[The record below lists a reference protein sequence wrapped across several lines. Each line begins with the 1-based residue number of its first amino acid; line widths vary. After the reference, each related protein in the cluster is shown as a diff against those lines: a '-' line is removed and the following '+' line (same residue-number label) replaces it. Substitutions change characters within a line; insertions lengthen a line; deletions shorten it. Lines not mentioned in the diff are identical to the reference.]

1 MLGPRL
7 FAVLTVLRLTLT
19 DRAHRLSAR
28 DDRGSETVEKVMW
41 IALTVVI
48 VLAVYGIFNGKIL
61 DKINSVQLG

>member
-7 FAVLTVLRLTLT
+7 FAALTVLRLALT
-19 DRAHRLSAR
+19 DRAARLAPR
-28 DDRGSETVEKVMW
+28 DDRGSETVDKVLW

-61 DKINSVQLG
+61 AKIESVNLG